1 VREVKMP
8 GQPEQSSKEL
18 TLKNLK
24 EAVRSAAA
32 FRLRVKLDGTG
43 GDGDKVFPPTYAG
56 GVYAVEDRRIG
67 GKVVR
72 CAVIDSVQSQAN
84 RMEEALLDAFLPA
97 WRELDPKAAVPC
109 DLPVLALRVDNHG
122 WVNSLTAPHR
132 VHDAILRDSEIQEE
146 RTVSGKTEKVGVRFR
161 ESAIGRKIV
170 AARLH
175 DAAAFYEHCPTAL
188 IFGTWDS
195 TAGEGLDAAK
205 IPRAVVSEIVGIDIT
220 PGVRTASR
228 IDPLG
233 IRRESA
239 TIYKLKSDP
248 RDWAAIVK
256 DENGADV
263 YIGATSKDELV
274 LKKDRSP
281 APFGRGKPSDI
292 NHGNVRPD
300 IERFPDDRS
309 EFRRQNL
316 SSLPDILQT
325 TPLELRYEISSG
337 DGRIDSHSSFRSDE
351 VRIGPGA
358 VKPGGITMDYA
369 LHTWTLS
376 FTQLRRLRFPTSS
389 AGSGSGASTASAGT
403 GGATNP
409 NQTLPTQQ
417 QRDEAARTVLAA
429 LALYALALQQER
441 GYWLR
446 SRCELVPSEPVVLH
460 VVGAS
465 GGSYSLGSSA
475 DVKTRI
481 LDAALREAEGV
492 GVQWSKT
499 VTLLEPT
506 EKLKELVRRSDAR
519 GPELESE
526 PKPDEESADAGTTS

>member
-1 VREVKMP
+1 MP
-8 GQPEQSSKEL
+8 EQPEQSRKL
-18 TLKNLK
+18 TLEDLK

-32 FRLRVKLDGTG
+32 LRLRAKLAGAG
-43 GDGDKVFPPTYAG
+43 GDGDKIFPPTYAG
-56 GVYAVEDRRIG
+56 GVYAVENRRIG

-97 WRELDPKAAVPC
+97 WRELDPNAAVAC
-109 DLPVLALRVDNHG
+109 ELPVLALCVDNHG

-132 VHDAILRDSEIQEE
+132 VHDAILRDGEIQEE
-146 RTVSGKTEKVGVRFR
+146 RTTNGKTEKVGVRFR
-161 ESAIGRKIV
+161 ESTIGRKIV

-175 DAAAFYEHCPTAL
+175 EAAALYEHCPTAL

-205 IPRAVVSEIVGIDIT
+205 IPRAVVSEIVAVDIT

-233 IRRESA
+233 IRAQSA
-239 TIYKLKSDP
+239 TVYRLKDHED
-248 RDWAAIVK
+248 DWTLEESEAARTDK
-256 DENGADV
+256 GEA
-263 YIGATSKDELV
+263 
-274 LKKDRSP
+274 KK
-281 APFGRGKPSDI
+281 FGKGKPSDI
-292 NHGNVRPD
+292 NHGNVTPD
-300 IERFPDDRS
+300 MPRFDRQ
-309 EFRRQNL
+309 EIRKQNL
-316 SSLPDILQT
+316 DRLPDLLET
-325 TPLELRYEISSG
+325 TPLQLRHEL
-337 DGRIDSHSSFRSDE
+337 GRIDTQGSFRSDE
-351 VRIGPGA
+351 VRIRPGA

-376 FTQLRRLRFPTSS
+376 FTQLRRLRFPMPST
-389 AGSGSGASTASAGT
+389 GSGSGASTASAGA
-403 GGATNP
+403 GDATKL
-409 NQTLPTQQ
+409 NQTPPTQE

-446 SRCELVPSEPVVLH
+446 SRCELVPSEPLVLH

-465 GGSYSLGSSA
+465 GGSYSLGRPA
-475 DVKTRI
+475 DVKAKI
-481 LDAALREAEGV
+481 LDPALVQAERLGV
-492 GVQWSKT
+492 RWSKT

-506 EKLKELVRRSDAR
+506 EKLKELARRSDAR
-519 GPELESE
+519 GPESE
-526 PKPDEESADAGTTS
+526 PEPEEEPADAGAAS